1 MASIE
6 NAIVAM
12 FLEEWRLQR
21 GASSLRQVAIVDDE
35 PREQYLYPEFLLFQQ
50 LFRRHGIEA
59 SVLAPEELRIGE
71 GALWNGDMRI
81 DLVYNRITDFSLE
94 LPTHSALREAYL
106 QGYAVV
112 TPHPRAHALY
122 ADKRNM
128 AVLTDAALLRSWGV
142 PDAAIG
148 TLQRGIPDTRIVD
161 AAAADELWSNRRKL
175 FFKPAAGFGSRAA
188 YRGEKLTRRVWQE
201 ILTKEYVAQA
211 FIPPS
216 QRVIRDATMPLAL
229 KLDIRN
235 YVYGGRVQMLA
246 ARLYEGQTT
255 NFRTKGGGFAP
266 VFTDREGKPE
276 AGAGT
281 GCKIAMPY
289 CA

>member
-1 MASIE
+1 M
-6 NAIVAM
+6 
-12 FLEEWRLQR
+12 
-21 GASSLRQVAIVDDE
+21 
-35 PREQYLYPEFLLFQQ
+35 
-50 LFRRHGIEA
+50 
-59 SVLAPEELRIGE
+59 
-71 GALWNGDMRI
+71 
-81 DLVYNRITDFSLE
+81 
-94 LPTHSALREAYL
+94 REAYL

-142 PDAAIG
+142 PDAVIG
-148 TLQRGIPDTRIVD
+148 TLQRGIPDTRVVD

-201 ILTKEYVAQA
+201 ILAKEYVAQA

-216 QRVIRDATMPLAL
+216 QRVIRDAAMPLAL

-235 YVYGGRVQMLA
+235 YVYGARVQMLA

-266 VFTDREGKPE
+266 VFTDREGKLE
-276 AGAGT
+276 AGEVT
-281 GCKIAMPY
+281 GGRAVMPY
-289 CA
+289 SA